1 MFRAAFRAKPTA
13 RLYIPRRLCSQY
25 PNTCS
30 TLALV
35 LLLFAR
41 PQPIAM
47 SPASRGTSRSQPL
60 SAASPAGC
68 PMMSVLT
75 CSLPCQTILGCQVFC
90 MLFCLRS
97 FSIQIC
103 RKYTN
108 NYLNINELFLEIP
121 CSLTYPGEMKTK
133 PQMPRCQWQ
142 QYSNKKDGRGRLKV
156 VCFLLWGRSHV

>member
-13 RLYIPRRLCSQY
+13 RLYIARRLCSQY

-75 CSLPCQTILGCQVFC
+75 CSLPCQTMLGCQVFC

-121 CSLTYPGEMKTK
+121 CRKQIVRMGSDVLYQLVQHCNHFFTLAA
-133 PQMPRCQWQ
+133 
-142 QYSNKKDGRGRLKV
+142 SFGR
-156 VCFLLWGRSHV
+156 